1 MPAPFRLLALT
12 AFALAVSL
20 PAAASGDALIAAP
33 SAEAAA
39 PPLVPLL
46 GNYSWDIPLVMGD
59 YIAIPGGDST
69 TLGAMTIG
77 VTPDNRGIVGGALYF
92 YDATGKMVTQGINGS
107 ITYSSDDALFDGAPL
122 ATTTLTAYTLSNG
135 PPRGS
140 GSSHPHQATPTSDV
154 ITWAWTGP
162 REGVLTVNG
171 RTQKMAHVWSG
182 APTVQPIDYSGDW
195 LLVGRRE
202 YTPTPPILPGRERSM
217 SSVVA
222 LVRLA
227 RIATPAY
234 TVQPNDL
241 SGHPGWVYAPPPPPP
256 PADAQ
261 SYSVT
266 CVSQACARAP
276 GFMWALFHAM
286 GYSTDP
292 LPPLSVVMFAPSGAG
307 RLVLLSREA
316 SPPCSTT
323 TSVRLRASMAMASV
337 SWGAGVTSKYLAW
350 KRHPCPNSR
359 CFESAQKRWTRAL
372 TSCPAGASTTLGS
385 TAIRTARPTLDSRVT
400 TEACR
405 PVSRLALPPAHGV
418 QGVLLLHS

>member
-316 SPPCSTT
+316 SPPVLHYGIGEVARVYGDGQRILGRWRNIKVPGVETP
-323 TSVRLRASMAMASV
+323 SMSE
-337 SWGAGVTSKYLAW
+337 
-350 KRHPCPNSR
+350 
-359 CFESAQKRWTRAL
+359 FAL
-372 TSCPAGASTTLGS
+372 FRVGPE
-385 TAIRTARPTLDSRVT
+385 TLDSRFDFVPCWRINDPGFDCNPYRT
-400 TEACR
+400 PYPGQPR
-405 PVSRLALPPAHGV
+405 DN
-418 QGVLLLHS
+418 